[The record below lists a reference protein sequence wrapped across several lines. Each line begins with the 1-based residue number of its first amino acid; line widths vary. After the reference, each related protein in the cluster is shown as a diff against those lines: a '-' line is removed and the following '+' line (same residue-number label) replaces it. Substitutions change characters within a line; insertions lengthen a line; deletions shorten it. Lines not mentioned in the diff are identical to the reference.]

1 MKQDTL
7 LVGFVGGPCTGK
19 TTLANFVSEELRQRG
34 FRVGTSREFVTEDVK
49 RNGPPSADNLA
60 FEHIRFYMNQCLE
73 EQRACEGRQVVV
85 TDCPTFLTY
94 IYAEYGFGN
103 SECPRDQ
110 LALADLREAFM
121 RDVRRY
127 KCLYLLRRE
136 FPYEDNGVRF
146 HTLNQAMAVD
156 SLIER
161 LLNEAGADYAWLE
174 GTVAE
179 RAARVVGD
187 VHGSLKPRA
196 VAAA

>member
-19 TTLANFVSEELRQRG
+19 TTIANFVGEELRQRG
-34 FRVGTSREFVTEDVK
+34 LRVGVSREFVTEDVK
-49 RNGPPSADNLA
+49 RNGPPAGDNLA
-60 FEHIRFYMNQCLE
+60 FEHVRFYLNQCLE
-73 EQRACEGRQVVV
+73 EQRASEGRQVVV

-94 IYAEYGFGN
+94 VYAEYGFGN
-103 SECPRDQ
+103 SDCPRDK
-110 LALADLREAFM
+110 LALADLAEAFK
-121 RDVRRY
+121 RDVKRY

-146 HTLNQAMAVD
+146 HTLTQAMAVD

-161 LLNEAGADYAWLE
+161 LLNEAGANYEWLE

-179 RAARVVGD
+179 RAARVVSD
-187 VHGSLKPRA
+187 VEAALKPRVAA
-196 VAAA
+196 VA

>member
-179 RAARVVGD
+179 RAARVVDD